1 METDLRKFLAVI
13 SVTVLLVLS
22 GPLMHARKFSISTDI
37 LGYAKLGTLNLDA
50 SYAVSRRWSLTA
62 GMRYN
67 PFTFARG
74 TEKQFQYRQQSY
86 SLGARLWPWHAMS
99 GWWFASKL
107 RYQEYNFGGI
117 ISPETE
123 EGDRIVAG
131 LYAGYTHMLTP
142 WLNIEFGAGF
152 WAGGAVFKKYSCP
165 TCGYTVSSG
174 KKMFLLPDD
183 FVISLVYVF

>member
-74 TEKQFQYRQQSY
+74 TEKQFQAAV
-86 SLGARLWPWHAMS
+86 LLS
-99 GWWFASKL
+99 G
-107 RYQEYNFGGI
+107 
-117 ISPETE
+117 SPF
-123 EGDRIVAG
+123 VAV
-131 LYAGYTHMLTP
+131 ACH
-142 WLNIEFGAGF
+142 
-152 WAGGAVFKKYSCP
+152 VRVVVRK
-165 TCGYTVSSG
+165 
-174 KKMFLLPDD
+174 
-183 FVISLVYVF
+183 